1 MRNLTVNE
9 LESVEGGI
17 LPVLVVVAAAALLGG
32 CATTPERN
40 EEDRSE
46 VVGDE
51 QKQ

>member
-1 MRNLTVNE
+1 MRNLAVAE
-9 LESVEGGI
+9 IEQVEGGI
-17 LPVLVVVAAAALLGG
+17 IPVLIVVAAAALLGG

-51 QKQ
+51 